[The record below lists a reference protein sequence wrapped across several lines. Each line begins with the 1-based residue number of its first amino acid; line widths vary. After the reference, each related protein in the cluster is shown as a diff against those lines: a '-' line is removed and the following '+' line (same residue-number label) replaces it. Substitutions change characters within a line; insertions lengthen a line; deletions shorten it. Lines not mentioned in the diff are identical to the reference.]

1 MGFPSSFLVCDFSR
15 KVATYIDLV
24 FFIALCVFKRFFK
37 CTVDEVS
44 LKCKIYINSVLPH
57 LCFWRVGVH
66 GYSGM
71 HGLLKPEVATKP
83 LLLWYLVLEWW
94 ILGVVKVVNFLQKMY
109 VF

>member
-1 MGFPSSFLVCDFSR
+1 M
-15 KVATYIDLV
+15 
-24 FFIALCVFKRFFK
+24 CVFKRFLK
-37 CTVDEVS
+37 RTVDEVS
-44 LKCKIYINSVLPH
+44 LKCKTYINSVLPH

-71 HGLLKPEVATKP
+71 HGLLKPEIATKP

-94 ILGVVKVVNFLQKMY
+94 VLGVVKVVNFLQNMY